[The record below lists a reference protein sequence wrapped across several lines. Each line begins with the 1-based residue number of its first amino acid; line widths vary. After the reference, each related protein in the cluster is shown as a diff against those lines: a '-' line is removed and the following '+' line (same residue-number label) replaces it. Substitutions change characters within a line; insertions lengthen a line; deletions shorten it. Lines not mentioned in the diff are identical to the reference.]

1 MRLVIFPSL
10 HPSADLLA
18 FVFNVQSF
26 CIPFCWQ
33 HALATWDQVI
43 ITYNRFPEILSW
55 RRGKRQG
62 TEGTFLLWLLGANFD
77 EAYGGHIGFQ
87 IN

>member
-10 HPSADLLA
+10 HPSADVLA

-33 HALATWDQVI
+33 HALATWDQMF
-43 ITYNRFPEILSW
+43 ITCNRVSRNPFLE
-55 RRGKRQG
+55 
-62 TEGTFLLWLLGANFD
+62 EGEMA
-77 EAYGGHIGFQ
+77 GHGRYFFVVAVRC
-87 IN
+87 